1 MVFLTP
7 KEGVFC
13 LSTIRG
19 VVKVSLIVE
28 ILMFLFRLLFY
39 LVAFMDLLSEKETID
54 HFLFVLIWFI
64 LVIFIPMCFW
74 IPLLH
79 KKSTYYWMT
88 ELLLNG
94 SFTIYVMLTSDH
106 YVGVFLI
113 SLMTIAFHLE
123 KRQFWMLPFLVFFP
137 FINLILKGIVPSKDP
152 YFFIFNHWLIL
163 FIGLGL
169 NLIIKAYK
177 KTDDLNQ
184 IIEEKNQTL
193 VQYAK
198 QIEAL
203 TVVEERNRM
212 ARDLHDT
219 LGHSF
224 ISYILGLDAV
234 LYLIDS
240 NPSQAKTKIE
250 ELRHYASENLDQIR
264 ETIHEIGTDPDFT
277 VTKSFSALMEEFS
290 EYTHTKVD
298 LHVIGEEYVLN
309 HSIRMALLRCLQES
323 LTNAKRHGKAKIVSI
338 NLSFQEDVVELSIE
352 DDGVGTDHLQYGFGL
367 NSMRERL
374 GSLNGK
380 LQLDSTKGLG
390 TKVIC
395 QIPFRRS

>member
-1 MVFLTP
+1 MVVLTP

-13 LSTIRG
+13 LSSKRV

-28 ILMFLFRLLFY
+28 ILMFSFRLLFY
-39 LVAFMDLLSEKETID
+39 LVAFMDLWSEKDTIE
-54 HFLFVLIWFI
+54 HFIFVLTWFL
-64 LVIFIPMCFW
+64 LVIFIPMGFW
-74 IPLLH
+74 VPMLY
-79 KKSTYYWMT
+79 KKSTYYWIA

-94 SFTIYVMLTSDH
+94 SFTIYVMMTSDH

-113 SLMTIAFHLE
+113 SIMTIAFHLE
-123 KRQFWMLPFLVFFP
+123 KRQFWMLPFLFFFP
-137 FINLILKGIVPSKDP
+137 FINLILTGIVPSKDP
-152 YFFIFNHWLIL
+152 YFFIFNHWLFL
-163 FIGLGL
+163 FFGLGL
-169 NLIIKAYK
+169 NLIIKAYH
-177 KTDDLNQ
+177 KTDVLNQ

-193 VQYAK
+193 IQYAK
-198 QIEAL
+198 QIETL

-234 LYLIDS
+234 MYLMDS
-240 NPSQAKTKIE
+240 DPSQAKKKIE

-264 ETIHEIGTDPDFT
+264 ETIHEIGTEPDMT
-277 VTKSFSALMEEFS
+277 VTKSFSALIEEFS
-290 EYTHTKVD
+290 AYTHTKVE
-298 LHVIGEEYVLN
+298 LHVNGEEYVLN

-323 LTNAKRHGKAKIVSI
+323 LTNAKRHGQAKVVSI
-338 NLSFQEDVVELSIE
+338 NLSFQEDGVELSIQ

-367 NSMRERL
+367 NSMKERL

-380 LQLDSTKGLG
+380 LQLDSSKGLG

-395 QIPFRRS
+395 QIPFRGL